1 MYVIPSR
8 QNPVES
14 AENPQGLWLLVEEIH
29 AETWVL
35 SEIRIHAEIQGISFK
50 SSLKWAGSYPKLV
63 NYLIHQQRMT
73 WNHHRDIF
81 TPLGPFR
88 HTYIAFWS
96 FEGNKGE
103 LRGKSPCENILRDSI
118 GKGGGNIHVENSSSF
133 PLNFHGEI
141 RRKFPEGWSPDIP
154 Q

>member
-50 SSLKWAGSYPKLV
+50 SSLK
-63 NYLIHQQRMT
+63 
-73 WNHHRDIF
+73 
-81 TPLGPFR
+81 
-88 HTYIAFWS
+88 
-96 FEGNKGE
+96 
-103 LRGKSPCENILRDSI
+103 
-118 GKGGGNIHVENSSSF
+118 
-133 PLNFHGEI
+133 
-141 RRKFPEGWSPDIP
+141 
-154 Q
+154 